1 MKVLHVI
8 TRMIVGGAQENTLY
22 NCVDLTKLFG
32 DDVLLATG
40 PSTGPEGA
48 LLEQARD
55 EDVTVRV
62 VPRLKRAISPLDDA
76 SAYADLKRTIDD
88 FRPDVVHT
96 HSAKGGI
103 LGRLAA
109 WKRKVP
115 CVVHTVHGAPFYPYQ
130 PAPTRTFYRWCE
142 TYAAKRCHALISVAD
157 AMTDQLVAAGVAPR
171 EKFVTIRSGMEVE
184 PFLHARQ
191 KREAMRRRLGIA
203 DDETVVVKIA
213 RLFALKGHDDVID
226 AARSVLAEHPRTRF
240 LFVGDG
246 TFRSRLEATLAD
258 YGIADRFLFVGLVPP
273 TEIPDYL
280 AAADL
285 LVHASYREGLARAL
299 PQALLTG
306 IPAVS
311 YDVDG
316 AREVIVTGETGE
328 LVPPADVEGLARAL
342 SKLIGDP
349 ALREREGRA
358 GQSACAVPFDRQ
370 TMTRQIRGLYED
382 VLAGR
387 FPRRDASA

>member
-22 NCVDLTKLFG
+22 NCLDLMRLYG

-40 PSTGPEGA
+40 PSKGPEGA
-48 LLEQARD
+48 LLEQARAD
-55 EDVTVRV
+55 HLAVRV
-62 VPRLKRAISPLDDA
+62 VPHLCRAISPPRDA
-76 SAYADLKRTIDD
+76 RAYAELKRTIEE

-103 LGRLAA
+103 LGRLAG
-109 WKRKVP
+109 WKLSVP

-130 PAPTRTFYRWCE
+130 PAPVRTFYRWCE

-184 PFLHARQ
+184 PFLKARE
-191 KREAMRRRLGIA
+191 KRDAMRARLGIA
-203 DDETVVVKIA
+203 PDEVVVAKIA
-213 RLFALKGHDDVID
+213 RLFALKGHEDVIH
-226 AARSVLAEHPRTRF
+226 AARTVLASHPRTRF
-240 LFVGDG
+240 LFIGDG
-246 TFRSRLEATLAD
+246 TLRSQHEAKLREL
-258 YGIADRFLFVGLVPP
+258 GLSDRFLFVGLVPP
-273 TEIPDYL
+273 DQIPDHL

-306 IPAVS
+306 IPAIS

-316 AREVIVTGETGE
+316 AREVVLSGETGE
-328 LVPPADVEGLARAL
+328 LVAPGDIAGLAAAIA
-342 SKLIGDP
+342 KLVADSD
-349 ALREREGRA
+349 LRERQGRA
-358 GQSACAVPFDRQ
+358 GQARCAEPFDRE
-370 TMTRQIRGLYED
+370 TMTRQIRELYDD

-387 FPRRDASA
+387 FPQQR